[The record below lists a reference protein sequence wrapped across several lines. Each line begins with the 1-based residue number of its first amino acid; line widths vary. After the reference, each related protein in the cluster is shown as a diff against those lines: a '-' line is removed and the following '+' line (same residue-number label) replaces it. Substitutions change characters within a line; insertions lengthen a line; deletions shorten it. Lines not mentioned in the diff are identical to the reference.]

1 MPAGYGSGFNKVG
14 AGSEMSKKMRNFA
27 YGSYEKSVIYWK

>member
-27 YGSYEKSVIYWK
+27 